1 MQIDNFTKKQKKYH
15 TSRAKISSMI
25 NNLSSDLYDKEYN
38 DYCNNE
44 SIVIN
49 NNNYIISNLYIEYGF
64 VNDEKKI
71 YLIDY
76 HYPKIDIV
84 TNSQIDFNYQRKK
97 TVLLKYSSVFYDY
110 YLKKDKLLF
119 EYIKMFDGSIHYN
132 VPETYFYNPKL
143 KYNSIN
149 KGGH

>member
-15 TSRAKISSMI
+15 TNRTKIASMI

-49 NNNYIISNLYIEYGF
+49 NNNYKISNLYIEYGY
-64 VNDEKKI
+64 VNAEKKT

-76 HYPKIDIV
+76 HHPKIDIV
-84 TNSQIDFNYQRKK
+84 TNSQIDTNYQRKK
-97 TVLLKYSSVFYDY
+97 TILLKYSSVFYDY
-110 YLKKDKLLF
+110 YLKKDKPLF

-143 KYNSIN
+143 DKNNIN
-149 KGGH
+149 KEE